1 MTAFFPSARLGE
13 LLSSHDDY
21 HDPTSDLT
29 WADVRF
35 NTPTSVLIRLK
46 NSKTG
51 DIQGDFLDVFPFLNH
66 NCCPVASIQ
75 ALHKAQID
83 SRLHSPSSPVFR
95 FASGKNLTPSRLNKI
110 LASLLT
116 DICSPTTN
124 TITCHSFRAGIPSAL
139 SLHPELASSD
149 DIKGW
154 GRWQSDCYTRY
165 TRLRHGQK
173 RAIFE
178 KISAAIT
185 L

>member
-1 MTAFFPSARLGE
+1 
-13 LLSSHDDY
+13 
-21 HDPTSDLT
+21 
-29 WADVRF
+29 
-35 NTPTSVLIRLK
+35 
-46 NSKTG
+46 
-51 DIQGDFLDVFPFLNH
+51 
-66 NCCPVASIQ
+66 
-75 ALHKAQID
+75 
-83 SRLHSPSSPVFR
+83 VFR
-95 FASGKNLTPSRLNKI
+95 FASGKNLTPSRSNKI

-124 TITCHSFRAGIPSAL
+124 TITCHSFGAGIPSAL

-149 DIKGW
+149 NIKGW

-165 TRLRHGQK
+165 TRLHHSQK